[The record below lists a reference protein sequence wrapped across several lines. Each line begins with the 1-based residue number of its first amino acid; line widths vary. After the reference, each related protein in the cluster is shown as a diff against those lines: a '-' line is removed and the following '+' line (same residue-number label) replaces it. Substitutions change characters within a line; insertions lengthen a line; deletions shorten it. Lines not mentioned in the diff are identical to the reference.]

1 MFDGKSRHSC
11 GRVLLIINKKSRA
24 LAGEAVTV
32 NCVQKDSKGAPWE
45 EALTIT
51 IERSAASEQRFE
63 SGLHVCRNALEDPW
77 EEAREDM
84 YTRSVSPE
92 QAPDKPTY
100 LDLEFE
106 GGNPVAIDGQKL
118 SPASLLTQL
127 NKVLHLTPTI
137 IY

>member
-1 MFDGKSRHSC
+1 M
-11 GRVLLIINKKSRA
+11 
-24 LAGEAVTV
+24 
-32 NCVQKDSKGAPWE
+32 
-45 EALTIT
+45 
-51 IERSAASEQRFE
+51 
-63 SGLHVCRNALEDPW
+63 EDPW

-118 SPASLLTQL
+118 SPAALLTQL
-127 NKVLHLTPTI
+127 NKVFRTES
-137 IY
+137 YC

>member
-1 MFDGKSRHSC
+1 
-11 GRVLLIINKKSRA
+11 
-24 LAGEAVTV
+24 
-32 NCVQKDSKGAPWE
+32 
-45 EALTIT
+45 
-51 IERSAASEQRFE
+51 
-63 SGLHVCRNALEDPW
+63 
-77 EEAREDM
+77 M

-127 NKVLHLTPTI
+127 NKVGNTDTTA
-137 IY
+137 